1 MKVLL
6 RAIGVLMV
14 LHFLLVAGFVGWFYG
29 TGRVDGRRV
38 GELRAMVMETV
49 AQRDAR
55 EKEEQAARDAELAAA
70 SIDESAAIPLTA
82 DEQINRKL
90 LASEAD
96 RQHIQRMRREIADLQ
111 RTIQIERSQLDEE
124 RVAFVAGKD
133 AFELARERI
142 KQTEGAEQFQAALET
157 LETMKADQAHSVL
170 SETLTQDAAGF
181 DTVIAYL
188 DNLDGRKRAEIMGK
202 FEADDPALAARLLEL
217 LRTRGLIATA
227 AGTTP

>member
-6 RAIGVLMV
+6 RSVVVIMV
-14 LHFLLVAGFVGWFYG
+14 LHFLLVAGFVGWFVA
-29 TGRVDGRRV
+29 TGRLDERRV
-38 GELRAMVMETV
+38 GELRAMLGETV

-55 EKEEQAARDAELAAA
+55 EKDEQAAREAEIAAA
-70 SIDESAAIPLTA
+70 ERDESQAIPLTA

-90 LASEAD
+90 LAGEAD
-96 RQHIQRMRREIADLQ
+96 RQHIQRIRREIADLQ
-111 RTIQIERSQLDEE
+111 RTLQIERAQLDEE
-124 RVAFVAGKD
+124 RVSFLSGKD

-142 KQTEGAEQFQAALET
+142 KQTEGTEQFQAALET

-170 SETLTQDAAGF
+170 SETLTQDADGF
-181 DTVIAYL
+181 EKVIGYL
-188 DNLDGRKRAEIMGK
+188 DNLDGRKRAEIMGR

-217 LRTRGLIATA
+217 LRTRGLIATS